1 MKKLILS
8 LGLLLLTSPLFAG
21 DFSFN
26 AELLWSTR
34 HKQFAGDVNITR
46 EKTFCDGWLKSKVGF
61 IPEIGKDK
69 EEEYIAGISIDLLK
83 KWKEGKNCPEF
94 IKKGY
99 LSCGGN
105 IGVLLNDDI
114 KKTRFDFLINLLSY
128 GWEF

>member
-8 LGLLLLTSPLFAG
+8 LGLLLLTSPLFAA

-34 HKQFAGDVNITR
+34 HKQFAGDVNITK
-46 EKTFCDGWLKSKVGF
+46 EKTFCDGWLKAKLGV

-69 EEEYIAGISIDLLK
+69 EQEYIAGLTIDLLK
-83 KWKEGKNCPEF
+83 KWKEKENCPAF

-105 IGVLLNDDI
+105 LGVIPNEDI
-114 KKTRFDFLINLLSY
+114 RKTRFDFLIDLLSY